1 MMRTS
6 CCVSVTTAMFLI
18 AARVKPRSRLEMFT
32 GIAVFPESS
41 EKKLSKKK
49 LELLRERRAE
59 VLAP

>member
-1 MMRTS
+1 
-6 CCVSVTTAMFLI
+6 MFLI